1 MIFHENTKGTQGPGH
16 FTVRRE
22 APHYRAHPLRF
33 CGFLRKALKTP
44 QEIQEIQ
51 AMQERPDG
59 ATDKHSQGF
68 IRRALAA
75 RSVAVEGLALR
86 VCTLRSPF
94 SALRFPLA
102 LAFSVIAMAAQAAL
116 ESVTWG
122 VDPAAPIYVGQE
134 YDLTLTFVTGP
145 NEEIPSFRIT
155 QGPSRNPDSQTRT
168 VRDGKRLTV
177 FRWRQHETAP
187 RLAAIP
193 AGAVVAEVMRVQ
205 QFGLGMTLAQPTT
218 QGAQVPAFSYDVVP
232 LPGEAAGAPIGDFEL
247 TLTADAADFV
257 PGDVRVLTATLTARS
272 GTLPESPEL
281 ALEPVTGARVWPFR
295 VVAREPDRVVARG
308 YLATEA
314 PAPLTLRLK
323 PLRVFD
329 LDSRTLRD
337 VTCPPLT
344 LTPRTEKA
352 ESGPVPV
359 RLAPSTRA
367 RSKGRLSPRAKRRWA
382 GCASVSAASQ
392 AGFRRGLC
400 RAPENREQKT
410 VNRTPLRGDRRSREK
425 PNLQASKLPNFL

>member
-1 MIFHENTKGTQGPGH
+1 
-16 FTVRRE
+16 
-22 APHYRAHPLRF
+22 
-33 CGFLRKALKTP
+33 
-44 QEIQEIQ
+44 
-51 AMQERPDG
+51 MQERPDG

-102 LAFSVIAMAAQAAL
+102 LTFSVIAMAAQAAL

-134 YDLTLTFVTGP
+134 YDLTLTFVTRSD
-145 NEEIPSFRIT
+145 EEIPSFRIT
-155 QGPSRNPDSQTRT
+155 QGPSRNPDSQTKT
-168 VRDGKRLTV
+168 LRDGKRLTV

-187 RLAAIP
+187 RLVAIP
-193 AGAVVAEVMRVQ
+193 AGAAAAEVMRVQ

-247 TLTADAADFV
+247 ALTADAADFV

-272 GTLPESPEL
+272 GALPETPEL
-281 ALEPVTGARVWPFR
+281 ALESVTGARVWPFR
-295 VVAREPDRVVARG
+295 VVAREPHRVVARG

-329 LDSRTLRD
+329 LDSRTLRN

-367 RSKGRLSPRAKRRWA
+367 AVLGTLEGTPEPTGETTPGWVRVRVGGLTGWIPEGAAMPPRRTENGACRREA
-382 GCASVSAASQ
+382 
-392 AGFRRGLC
+392 
-400 RAPENREQKT
+400 
-410 VNRTPLRGDRRSREK
+410 
-425 PNLQASKLPNFL
+425 PNLPRPRRTERPCGATGEAVKTKPPSL

>member
-1 MIFHENTKGTQGPGH
+1 
-16 FTVRRE
+16 
-22 APHYRAHPLRF
+22 
-33 CGFLRKALKTP
+33 
-44 QEIQEIQ
+44 
-51 AMQERPDG
+51 MQERPDG

-134 YDLTLTFVTGP
+134 YDLTLTFVT
-145 NEEIPSFRIT
+145 NADEEIPAFRIT

-168 VRDGKRLTV
+168 ERNGKRLTV
-177 FRWRQHETAP
+177 FRWRQRENAP

-193 AGAVVAEVMRVQ
+193 VARVAAEVTRVQ
-205 QFGLGMTLAQPTT
+205 RFGLQTFAQTFT

-247 TLTADAADFV
+247 ALTADAADFA
-257 PGDVRVLTATLTARS
+257 PGDVRVLTVTLTARS
-272 GTLPESPEL
+272 GALPETPEL
-281 ALEPVTGARVWPFR
+281 TLESVTGARVWPFR
-295 VVAREPDRVVARG
+295 VVAREPHRVVARG

-367 RSKGRLSPRAKRRWA
+367 AVLGTLEGTPEPTGETTPGWVRVRVGGLTGWIPEGAAMPPRRTENGERRTERPCGATGEAVKNQTSKPLNFQTSSKGNEP
-382 GCASVSAASQ
+382 
-392 AGFRRGLC
+392 
-400 RAPENREQKT
+400 
-410 VNRTPLRGDRRSREK
+410 
-425 PNLQASKLPNFL
+425 

>member
-1 MIFHENTKGTQGPGH
+1 MILHENTWGGLRHPGE
-16 FTVRRE
+16 RRTE
-22 APHYRAHPLRF
+22 NGEQNAPAGRPTNLHPKALLRAHPLRF
-33 CGFLRKALKTP
+33 CDFLGKALKAPQEMQAP

-51 AMQERPDG
+51 EIQERPCG

-75 RSVAVEGLALR
+75 RSV
-86 VCTLRSPF
+86 LRSPF
-94 SALRFPLA
+94 SVLRFPLFF
-102 LAFSVIAMAAQAAL
+102 AFIIIGTVVRGAL

-134 YDLTLTFVTGP
+134 YDLTLTFVM
-145 NEEIPSFRIT
+145 NADEEIPAFRIT

-168 VRDGKRLTV
+168 ERNGKRLTV
-177 FRWRQHETAP
+177 FRWRQRENAP

-193 AGAVVAEVMRVQ
+193 VARVAAEVTRVQ
-205 QFGLGMTLAQPTT
+205 RFGLQTFAQTFT

-232 LPGEAAGAPIGDFEL
+232 LPGEAAGAPIGNFEL
-247 TLTADAADFV
+247 ALTADAADFV

-272 GTLPESPEL
+272 GALPETPEL
-281 ALEPVTGARVWPFR
+281 ALESVTGVRLWPFR
-295 VVAREPDRVVARG
+295 VVAREPNRVVARG

-323 PLRVFD
+323 PLRAFD
-329 LDSRTLRD
+329 LESRTLRD

-344 LTPRTEKA
+344 LTPRAEAA

-359 RLAPSTRA
+359 RLAPSMRA
-367 RSKGRLSPRAKRRWA
+367 AVLGTHEGTPEPTGETAPGWVRVRVGGLTGWIPEGAAMPPRRTENGEQNAPAGRQAK
-382 GCASVSAASQ
+382 
-392 AGFRRGLC
+392 
-400 RAPENREQKT
+400 P
-410 VNRTPLRGDRRSREK
+410 
-425 PNLQASKLPNFL
+425 

>member
-1 MIFHENTKGTQGPGH
+1 
-16 FTVRRE
+16 
-22 APHYRAHPLRF
+22 
-33 CGFLRKALKTP
+33 
-44 QEIQEIQ
+44 
-51 AMQERPDG
+51 MQERPDG

-232 LPGEAAGAPIGDFEL
+232 LPGEAAGAPIGDFVL
-247 TLTADAADFV
+247 SLSADAADFV

-281 ALEPVTGARVWPFR
+281 ALEPVTGGRVWPFK

-314 PAPLTLRLK
+314 TVPLTLRLK
-323 PLRVFD
+323 PLRAFD
-329 LDSRTLRD
+329 LGSRTLRD

-344 LTPRTEKA
+344 LTPRA
-352 ESGPVPV
+352 ETAETGPVPL

-367 RSKGRLSPRAKRRWA
+367 AVLGTLGEETPEPTGETAPGWVRVRAGGLTGWIPEVALTHPGEQRTENSEQNAPAGRQAK
-382 GCASVSAASQ
+382 
-392 AGFRRGLC
+392 
-400 RAPENREQKT
+400 P
-410 VNRTPLRGDRRSREK
+410 
-425 PNLQASKLPNFL
+425 

>member
-1 MIFHENTKGTQGPGH
+1 
-16 FTVRRE
+16 
-22 APHYRAHPLRF
+22 
-33 CGFLRKALKTP
+33 
-44 QEIQEIQ
+44 
-51 AMQERPDG
+51 MQERPDG

-134 YDLTLTFVTGP
+134 YDLTLTFVT
-145 NEEIPSFRIT
+145 NADEEIPAFRIT
-155 QGPSRNPDSQTRT
+155 QGPSRNPDSQTKT
-168 VRDGKRLTV
+168 LRDGKRLTV

-187 RLAAIP
+187 RLVAIP
-193 AGAVVAEVMRVQ
+193 AGAAAAEVTRVQ
-205 QFGLGMTLAQPTT
+205 RFGLQTLAQTFT

-247 TLTADAADFV
+247 ALTADAADF
-257 PGDVRVLTATLTARS
+257 
-272 GTLPESPEL
+272 ES
-281 ALEPVTGARVWPFR
+281 VTGGRVWPFR

-314 PAPLTLRLK
+314 TVPLTLRLK
-323 PLRVFD
+323 PLRAFD
-329 LDSRTLRD
+329 LGSRTLRD

-367 RSKGRLSPRAKRRWA
+367 AVLGTLEGTPEPTGETAPGWVRVRAGGLTGWIPEGALSRP
-382 GCASVSAASQ
+382 
-392 AGFRRGLC
+392 
-400 RAPENREQKT
+400 REQ
-410 VNRTPLRGDRRSREK
+410 RTENSEQNAPAGRQAK
-425 PNLQASKLPNFL
+425 P

>member
-1 MIFHENTKGTQGPGH
+1 MRGLLLFIAIVGAAV
-16 FTVRRE
+16 VR
-22 APHYRAHPLRF
+22 
-33 CGFLRKALKTP
+33 G
-44 QEIQEIQ
+44 
-51 AMQERPDG
+51 
-59 ATDKHSQGF
+59 
-68 IRRALAA
+68 
-75 RSVAVEGLALR
+75 
-86 VCTLRSPF
+86 
-94 SALRFPLA
+94 
-102 LAFSVIAMAAQAAL
+102 AL

-134 YDLTLTFVTGP
+134 YDLTLTFVT
-145 NEEIPSFRIT
+145 NADEEIPAFRIT

-168 VRDGKRLTV
+168 ERNGKRLTV

-187 RLAAIP
+187 RLVAIP
-193 AGAVVAEVMRVQ
+193 AGAAAAEVTRVQ
-205 QFGLGMTLAQPTT
+205 RVGRQTFAQTFT

-247 TLTADAADFV
+247 ALTADAADFV

-272 GTLPESPEL
+272 GALPETPEL
-281 ALEPVTGARVWPFR
+281 TLESVTGARVWPFR
-295 VVAREPDRVVARG
+295 VVAREPHRVVARG

-323 PLRVFD
+323 PLRAFD
-329 LDSRTLRD
+329 LGSRTLRD

-367 RSKGRLSPRAKRRWA
+367 AVLGTLEGTPEPTGETAPGWVRVRAGGLTGWIPEGALSRPREQSVQAQRAKPSTATENSEQNAPA
-382 GCASVSAASQ
+382 GRQ
-392 AGFRRGLC
+392 A
-400 RAPENREQKT
+400 
-410 VNRTPLRGDRRSREK
+410 K
-425 PNLQASKLPNFL
+425 P